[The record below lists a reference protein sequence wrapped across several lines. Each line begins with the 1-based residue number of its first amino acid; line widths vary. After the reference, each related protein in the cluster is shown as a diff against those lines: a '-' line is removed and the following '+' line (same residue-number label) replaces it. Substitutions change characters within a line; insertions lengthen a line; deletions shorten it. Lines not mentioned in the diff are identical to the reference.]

1 MAGKKDKLD
10 PEFEIRFFE
19 NILKERPDFVEALI
33 ALGDLYT
40 KAGFY
45 AKGLEVDLRLS
56 RLRPDDGTVF
66 YNLACDHSLLNNIDA
81 AFKSLTAAI
90 ILGYQEWRFIQQDP
104 DLENLRQDQRFS
116 ELLEKMKD
124 KNPGVKFPKK

>member
-1 MAGKKDKLD
+1 MAGKKDQPD

-19 NILKERPDFVEALI
+19 NILKERPNFEEALI

-45 AKGLEVDLRLS
+45 AQGLEVDLRLS
-56 RLRPDDGTVF
+56 RLRPDDGVVF

-81 AFKSLTAAI
+81 AFKSLATAI
-90 ILGYQEWRFIQQDP
+90 ILGYREWRFMQQDP
-104 DLENLRQDQRFS
+104 DLEKLRRDQRFS
-116 ELLEKMKD
+116 QLLEKMKD
-124 KNPGVKFPKK
+124 KSPGLR